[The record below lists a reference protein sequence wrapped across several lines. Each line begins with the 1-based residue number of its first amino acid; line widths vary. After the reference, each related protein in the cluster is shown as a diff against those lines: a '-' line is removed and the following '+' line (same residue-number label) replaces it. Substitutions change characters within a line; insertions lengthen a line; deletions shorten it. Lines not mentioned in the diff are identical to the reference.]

1 MAPFYSGRVKKRW
14 PPLLFG
20 ASAHSPVYTL
30 IVAKPSP
37 ILRVLLATISGFLF
51 TMFVVCVAYSWRE
64 EGVQRWG
71 ILGYDWLAYDL
82 WSRAWEIKE
91 ALAGAAL
98 TLALALL
105 AEKLAGSRFAIARVL
120 VWGQQLAAKPITVLS
135 LALLTFAV
143 PSLVAAMTR
152 PATPEGAKNVVYV
165 MVDTWRADHVG
176 WLDYER
182 PVTPKLD
189 PLVRSG
195 VVFER
200 AVSASS
206 WTKPSV
212 ATQLT
217 GLLPSVHGAVSQP
230 IAGVAVNGTTLP
242 SSMTTWVE
250 ILRASGWE
258 TGMFSNNP
266 NILPSHGFGQGA
278 AHFVDYV
285 NHPDRQG
292 NLQQEGAI
300 DPGRAEFM
308 LPEAREWIDAQAE
321 DGKRFAAYIHLMDPH
336 YPFVAPAP
344 FKGTFDKTGSDFQLD
359 GILCGKW
366 ITGEL
371 PREDIGPLELE
382 RIKAIYDEE
391 ILYTDHYVAP
401 FIEGILRDYPDTV
414 IVLVSDHGEEFLE
427 HGQIG
432 HSQSLYAELVNVPLV
447 IWAPN
452 LAPARIEWQV
462 RSYDLLPTLLEL
474 AGAARGKDD
483 FPLMGTSLV
492 GMQDG
497 HRVALMEVGGDERPP
512 WHFRGVSDG
521 EWKMVERLENR
532 PDETESWKTIPV
544 LAPREADG
552 LPYSELFQ
560 VSTDRMEMQDRWAD
574 ELSRGRALKTRGIE
588 EIRSLYPQPSA
599 LPDRWF
605 GTEQIFEFGTKSGG
619 PGASEQL
626 LRDLGYLH

>member
-1 MAPFYSGRVKKRW
+1 
-14 PPLLFG
+14 LN
-20 ASAHSPVYTL
+20 
-30 IVAKPSP
+30 VAKPSP
-37 ILRVLLATISGFLF
+37 ILRVLLATFSGFLF
-51 TMFVVCVAYSWRE
+51 TMFVVCVAYTSRDA
-64 EGVQRWG
+64 GAHRWEV
-71 ILGYDWLAYDL
+71 LGYDWLFYDQ

-91 ALAGAAL
+91 AAAGAAL
-98 TLALALL
+98 TLVLALL
-105 AEKLAGSRFAIARVL
+105 AERLLGSRFLIARIL
-120 VWGQQLAAKPITVLS
+120 VWGQQLAAKPVVVAS
-135 LALLTFAV
+135 LAVLTFAI
-143 PSLVAAMTR
+143 PPLAASITR
-152 PATPEGAKNVVYV
+152 PATPEGGKNVVYV
-165 MVDTWRADHVG
+165 MVDTWRADHAG
-176 WLDYER
+176 WLGYDR

-230 IAGVAVNGTTLP
+230 IGGVAVNGTVLP
-242 SSMTTWVE
+242 KSMTTWVE
-250 ILRASGWE
+250 TLRASGWE

-266 NILPSHGFGQGA
+266 NILPSHGFDQGA
-278 AHFVDYV
+278 AYFADYV
-285 NHPDRQG
+285 NHPDRRG
-292 NLQQEGAI
+292 ALQQEDAI

-308 LPEAREWIDAQAE
+308 LPDAREWIDAQAQN
-321 DGKRFAAYIHLMDPH
+321 GKRFAAYIHLMDPH

-344 FKGTFDKTGSDFQLD
+344 FKGTFDKTGSDFQLI
-359 GILCGKW
+359 GELCGKW
-366 ITGEL
+366 ISGEI

-391 ILYTDHYVAP
+391 ILYTDHYLAP

-414 IVLVSDHGEEFLE
+414 VVLISDHGEEFLE

-452 LAPARIEWQV
+452 LEPARIEWQV
-462 RSYDLLPTLLEL
+462 RSYDILPTLLEL

-483 FPLMGTSLV
+483 FPLMGISLV
-492 GMQDG
+492 GMQDS
-497 HRVALMEVGGDERPP
+497 HRLALMEVGGDERPP

-521 EWKMVERLENR
+521 EWKMIERLENR
-532 PDETESWKTIPV
+532 PDKSETWEIIPSIS
-544 LAPREADG
+544 PKEEQG

-560 VSTDRMEMQDRWAD
+560 VSADRMEMQDRWND
-574 ELSRGRALKTRGIE
+574 ETARGRALKNRGIE
-588 EIRSLYPQPSA
+588 EIRSLYPQPSPLA
-599 LPDRWF
+599 DRWF

-619 PGASEQL
+619 LGASAQL
-626 LRDLGYLH
+626 LKDLGYLH